1 MKNIGNIS
9 LNYSNNRGNTDRG
22 IIRLFDRSV
31 LDEDSENQRLLLEN
45 KINKVMEQKQ
55 TQKVNE
61 VRSMLDNL
69 VNDLSN

>member
-1 MKNIGNIS
+1 MDSFCG
-9 LNYSNNRGNTDRG
+9 GNTDRG

>member
-1 MKNIGNIS
+1 MNNIGNIS